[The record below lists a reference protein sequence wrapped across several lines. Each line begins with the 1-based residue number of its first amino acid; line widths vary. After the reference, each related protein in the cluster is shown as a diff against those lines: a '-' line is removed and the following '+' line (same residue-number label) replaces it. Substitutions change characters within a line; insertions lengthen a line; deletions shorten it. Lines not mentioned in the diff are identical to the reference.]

1 SGTSMAA
8 PHVTG
13 AAALV
18 RQAHPT
24 WPNSWIKSALMSTA
38 KYMDVYN
45 FDETPAQPL
54 DMGAGRLDLTD
65 VLDPGVILDPPSLS
79 FGLVPT
85 GTTKTISVTVLSVAD
100 AAETYDIAT
109 LFTGNGFTQTTALPG
124 VTVNPTQIT
133 LQPGDSAVV
142 AV

>member
-1 SGTSMAA
+1 
-8 PHVTG
+8 
-13 AAALV
+13 
-18 RQAHPT
+18 
-24 WPNSWIKSALMSTA
+24 
-38 KYMDVYN
+38 
-45 FDETPAQPL
+45 
-54 DMGAGRLDLTD
+54 GAGRLDLTD

-100 AAETYDIAT
+100 AAEAYDIAP

-142 AV
+142 AVTFTAANGQGYGDNQGYVTLAGSAHDAH